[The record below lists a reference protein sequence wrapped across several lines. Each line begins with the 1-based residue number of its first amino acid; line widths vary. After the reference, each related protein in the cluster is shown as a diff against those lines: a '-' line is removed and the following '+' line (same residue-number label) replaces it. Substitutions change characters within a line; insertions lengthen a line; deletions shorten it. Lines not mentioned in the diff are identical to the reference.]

1 MKKYENFC
9 KALANLQ
16 IGLKREEPYDV
27 VDVVGIVG
35 LFVICFE
42 QTWKLMKEALER
54 DGRHEVRTG
63 SPRSIIKLAYQ
74 SDMIND
80 QEIWLDILDARNLLS
95 PTYSKETGL
104 ETIQRLKSEFI
115 GAFVELKKEID
126 EHWINGD
133 EQG

>member
-42 QTWKLMKEALER
+42 QIWKLMKEILER
-54 DGRHEVRTG
+54 DGRHEMRTG
-63 SPRSIIKLAYQ
+63 SPRSIVKLAYQ

-80 QEIWLDILDARNLLS
+80 QEIWLEILDARNL
-95 PTYSKETGL
+95 PHTYSEETAL
-104 ETIQRLKSEFI
+104 ETIRRLKSEFI

-133 EQG
+133 E